1 MKARILTGLATLAI
15 SATVGLGGGATSAFA
30 CSADST
36 SGNYHCYSEIVASG
50 SATENYGMGA
60 TFDVS
65 CVYLSS
71 FDSQNGYSQFVSNEE
86 WDDAYDTTN
95 SWVEGGLIYLDGN
108 DDIFSDAFD
117 EGSQQLIYFDP
128 SYNWETGTSYVDQ
141 IEAYVGDGT
150 QYWLADIEGQT
161 ASEYDWSQGAYQTL
175 GDGYQGGLELSAANY
190 TAGDPG
196 TYVGDWGADSATISS
211 PFLYGSEGGGDQ
223 INTWRPTGSTYD
235 WDVLTLDAGSWQLPW
250 GPSDPIGA
258 SPWTFGVGDSDN
270 GSCPDDG
277 PVRLSSRL
285 TREQRLEDAR
295 RVAFAA
301 GSVATTDPPPLV
313 SVNTTT
319 VSAFDNEY
327 VPSGS
332 HPADP
337 AVLSMPLTCDKYEGT
352 FKAAIVP
359 SNFTSTTTYSDELV
373 CTNSN
378 TGALVY
384 VDLR

>member
-150 QYWLADIEGQT
+150 QYWLADIVRLE
-161 ASEYDWSQGAYQTL
+161 S
-175 GDGYQGGLELSAANY
+175 GGLS
-190 TAGDPG
+190 DPG
-196 TYVGDWGADSATISS
+196 RWLPGRLGA
-211 PFLYGSEGGGDQ
+211 LGRQLHG
-223 INTWRPTGSTYD
+223 RR
-235 WDVLTLDAGSWQLPW
+235 SWHLRRGLGCRQRDDQLPVPLRVGGW
-250 GPSDPIGA
+250 RRSD
-258 SPWTFGVGDSDN
+258 
-270 GSCPDDG
+270 
-277 PVRLSSRL
+277 
-285 TREQRLEDAR
+285 QH
-295 RVAFAA
+295 VA
-301 GSVATTDPPPLV
+301 
-313 SVNTTT
+313 
-319 VSAFDNEY
+319 
-327 VPSGS
+327 
-332 HPADP
+332 ADW
-337 AVLSMPLTCDKYEGT
+337 
-352 FKAAIVP
+352 
-359 SNFTSTTTYSDELV
+359 
-373 CTNSN
+373 
-378 TGALVY
+378 
-384 VDLR
+384 VDL